1 MRMTYDLLHKYARD
15 TIKMRERSE
24 PDLHAA
30 YLIGSLLGDD
40 PFMGGAADIDLVLVH
55 RFQIPAEREMIPLT
69 PEVSLDIRH
78 KLKEDYEP
86 HRKLRQDPWLGYP
99 LTQSHI
105 LLSDT
110 DHWLEF
116 IQAGVGADFHSPENV
131 FARSNALLESAR
143 EDWFALL
150 QSPPEGYPAWIQH
163 YLQILTECA
172 NALTGLISPPL
183 TTRRFLK
190 DFNDRVMAL
199 GVPKSLIG
207 FYGLL
212 GGLEF
217 EPEQLREWVDAY
229 DADLSNCLEEKLPFE
244 LPPCRHAYYLNA
256 IRALAADEETQLEAV
271 WPLITTWTDLINAS
285 GEEES
290 SAWQNCLETL
300 ELDKDHLEQK
310 TEALDAYLDSL
321 EVILESWAEEYV

>member
-1 MRMTYDLLHKYARD
+1 MRMTYDLLHKFARESV
-15 TIKMRERSE
+15 KMRERSE

-30 YLIGSLLGDD
+30 YLTGSLLGDD

-55 RFQIPAEREMIPLT
+55 RYQIPIEREVVAIT

-78 KLKEDYEP
+78 TLKEDYEP
-86 HRKLRQDPWLGYP
+86 HRKLRHDPWLGYP

-105 LLSDT
+105 LLADT

-116 IQAGVGADFHSPENV
+116 IQAGVGAEYHSPENV
-131 FARSNALLESAR
+131 YARSNAMLEAAR
-143 EDWFALL
+143 EAWFTLL
-150 QSPPEGYPAWIQH
+150 QSPPQGYPEWIRD
-163 YLQILTECA
+163 YLQILTLAA
-172 NALTGLISPPL
+172 NALTGLIAPPL
-183 TTRRFLK
+183 TTRRFLG
-190 DFNDRVMAL
+190 DFNDRVMTL

-217 EPEQLREWVDAY
+217 EPEQITDWINAY
-229 DADLSNCLEEKLPFE
+229 EEDLSHSVEEDLPIE
-244 LPPCRHAYYLNA
+244 LKPCRHAYYLNA
-256 IRALAADEETQLEAV
+256 IRSLAVDEELQLEAI
-271 WPLITTWTDLINAS
+271 WPLIITWTKLVNAS
-285 GEEES
+285 RQEEPP
-290 SAWQNCLETL
+290 AWRSCLETL

-310 TEALDAYLDSL
+310 VEALDAYLDSL

>member
-1 MRMTYDLLHKYARD
+1 MRMTYDLLHKFARN
-15 TIKMRERSE
+15 TVKMRERSE

-30 YLIGSLLGDD
+30 YLTGSLLSDD

-55 RFQIPAEREMIPLT
+55 RYQVPMEREVVPLT
-69 PEVSLDIRH
+69 PEVSLDILH

-86 HRKLRQDPWLGYP
+86 HRKLRRDPWLGYP
-99 LTQSHI
+99 LTQYHI
-105 LLSDT
+105 LITDT

-116 IQAGVGADFHSPENV
+116 IQAGVSAEFHSPENV
-131 FARSNALLESAR
+131 LARSNAMLEAAR
-143 EDWFALL
+143 EAWFSLL
-150 QSPPEGYPAWIQH
+150 QSPPQNYPEWIH
-163 YLQILTECA
+163 DYLQILTQAA
-172 NALTGLISPPL
+172 NTLTGLIAPPL
-183 TTRRFLK
+183 TTRRFLG
-190 DFNDRVMAL
+190 DFNDRVMTL

-217 EPEQLREWVDAY
+217 EAEQLADWINAY
-229 DADLSNCLEEKLPFE
+229 EADLSQSVEEDLPIE
-244 LPPCRHAYYLNA
+244 LKPCRHAYYLNA
-256 IRALAADEETQLEAV
+256 IRSLAVNEEAQLEAV
-271 WPLITTWTDLINAS
+271 WPLLTTWTDLISAS
-285 GEEES
+285 GQEGS
-290 SAWQNCLETL
+290 STWHNCLETL

>member
-1 MRMTYDLLHKYARD
+1 MRMTYDLLHKFARN
-15 TIKMRERSE
+15 TVKMRERSE

-30 YLIGSLLGDD
+30 YLTGSLLSDD

-55 RFQIPAEREMIPLT
+55 RYQVPMEREVVPLT
-69 PEVSLDIRH
+69 PEVSLDILH

-86 HRKLRQDPWLGYP
+86 HRKLRRDPWLGYP
-99 LTQSHI
+99 LTQYHI
-105 LLSDT
+105 LIADT

-116 IQAGVGADFHSPENV
+116 IQAGVSAEFHSPENV
-131 FARSNALLESAR
+131 LARSNAMLEAAR
-143 EDWFALL
+143 EAWFSLL
-150 QSPPEGYPAWIQH
+150 QSPPQNYPEWIH
-163 YLQILTECA
+163 DYLQILTQAA
-172 NALTGLISPPL
+172 NTLTGLIAPPL
-183 TTRRFLK
+183 TTRRFLG
-190 DFNDRVMAL
+190 DFNDRVMTL

-217 EPEQLREWVDAY
+217 EAEQLADWINAY
-229 DADLSNCLEEKLPFE
+229 EADLSQSVEEDLPIE
-244 LPPCRHAYYLNA
+244 LKPCRHAYYLNA
-256 IRALAADEETQLEAV
+256 IRSLAVNEEAQLEAV
-271 WPLITTWTDLINAS
+271 WPLLTTWTDLISAS
-285 GEEES
+285 GQEGS
-290 SAWQNCLETL
+290 STWHNCLETL